1 MITTRS
7 SLLYGADDAQRMVS
21 VFGGVLCLDLEFSS
35 LWGRH
40 GGMTT
45 ITVIIIM
52 IIIVIIIIIIIQKRH
67 HPCHGEEGGGRHRQ
81 IRARRNF
88 REGSETSRLPQSSQK
103 KITSLDWGHRGMLAS
118 RATFIRRLCVRD
130 FNLLC

>member
-7 SLLYGADDAQRMVS
+7 SLLDGADDAQRMVS
-21 VFGGVLCLDLEFSS
+21 VFGGVLCLGLEFSS

-88 REGSETSRLPQSSQK
+88 REGSETSRLSLISQK
-103 KITSLDWGHRGMLAS
+103 KYYISRLGTSWDAGLA
-118 RATFIRRLCVRD
+118 RDLHPTFMRER
-130 FNLLC
+130 F